1 VRRVLPLV
9 AAVALLVSGCG
20 AVDTVLERVRP
31 SEDAGPPVATI
42 VVVAPL
48 SGPQTR
54 DGEGVLAAV
63 ERAVTDSGGVEG
75 WDVRVRGVDLAAD
88 DLPDRLDALVES
100 DSAVAVV
107 TGFSAQDVRANVP
120 LLDAAGFS
128 VLSPADSDVRHL
140 RGADPTNPLRPWNGY
155 ASVAVDPT
163 PEISALA
170 DHLVRAF
177 APTQVVV
184 VTDGTATAAGRTETF
199 TAEMAERGAAVA
211 SVLSSSADLTTPLAA
226 LAVTDVVVVD
236 GPPEVAAG
244 VAAATPAQVALMS
257 RPQTLTPEQAAAL
270 EGAITPDAG
279 LDPRRGS
286 TELQALLG
294 GSGVSGGPYGPAAYD
309 AGRLLVDAMTT
320 CLPDPSA
327 SSSPSRSTC
336 RARVA
341 GTPWAGLTGA
351 IVFDEY
357 GGRPGLLPGILTLR
371 AGQWVLP
378 GQ

>member
-31 SEDAGPPVATI
+31 TDDAGPPVATI

-54 DGEGVLAAV
+54 DGQGVLAAV
-63 ERAVTDSGGVEG
+63 EQALADSGGVQG

-100 DSAVAVV
+100 DSTVAVV
-107 TGFSAQDVRANVP
+107 TGFAAQDVRATVP
-120 LLDAAGFS
+120 RLDAAGLT
-128 VLSPADSDVRHL
+128 VLSPADSDVRHVY
-140 RGADPTNPLRPWNGY
+140 GADPASPLRPWSGY

-163 PEISALA
+163 PEVSALA
-170 DHLVRAF
+170 DHLVRVVV
-177 APTQVVV
+177 PGQVVV
-184 VTDGTATAAGRTETF
+184 VADGTTTATGRTDTF

-211 SVLSSSADLTTPLAA
+211 SVLSSGTDLTPALAA
-226 LAVTDVVVVD
+226 LTAADVVVVD
-236 GPPEVAAG
+236 GPPDL
-244 VAAATPAQVALMS
+244 AAAVATATLAQVALMS
-257 RPQTLTPEQAAAL
+257 RPDTVTPEQAAAL
-270 EGAITPDAG
+270 EGAIAPDVG

-294 GSGVSGGPYGPAAYD
+294 GSGVSGGTFGPAAYD
-309 AGRLLVDAMTT
+309 AGRLLVQAMSS
-320 CLPDPSA
+320 CLPDPSTT
-327 SSSPSRSTC
+327 SSPSRSSC
-336 RARVA
+336 RPAVA

-351 IVFDEY
+351 IVLDEF

-371 AGQWVLP
+371 GGQWALP